1 MVKAEDPSVEMC
13 FILLILLLTCSALR
27 LIGLT
32 NIESAHSPSVAD
44 LTGAVYLNVDRH
56 SPILKSHSLAD

>member
-1 MVKAEDPSVEMC
+1 MVKAVDPWVGMC
-13 FILLILLLTCSALR
+13 FSLLLLTCSALR
-27 LIGLT
+27 FIGLI

-56 SPILKSHSLAD
+56 SPTPKSHSLAD